1 MDKNT
6 WIGFGL
12 IAAIIIGFSF
22 FNRPSKEEL
31 AARQR
36 VQDSIA
42 LVQAMEAEATR
53 LAEQLTQ
60 QQAQAAEEGTTL
72 SEETIAEQMTALY
85 GPFAPAA
92 QGQEGLVTLENSKLR
107 IGIARRGGV
116 VAKAELKDYKAYGD
130 SINPLCLFQAE
141 ESQLNFTLIT
151 NNSRIISTKNLYFSA
166 ADQTTDAEGNTSLV
180 MRLNTSIENC
190 YIDIV
195 YTLAADDY
203 MLGMSIQPHNMQ
215 WALAQNMS
223 SIEMQWTQL
232 IPQQEKGRKF
242 EEKYAQLQ
250 YMFVGGDVEKLSEV
264 KADRAKEWIL
274 VLRIQIR
281 PPQSVR

>member
-36 VQDSIA
+36 MQDSIA

-116 VAKAELKDYKAYGD
+116 VAKAELKDYKAYACC
-130 SINPLCLFQAE
+130 N
-141 ESQLNFTLIT
+141 
-151 NNSRIISTKNLYFSA
+151 
-166 ADQTTDAEGNTSLV
+166 
-180 MRLNTSIENC
+180 
-190 YIDIV
+190 DIANV
-195 YTLAADDY
+195 
-203 MLGMSIQPHNMQ
+203 I
-215 WALAQNMS
+215 AQKS
-223 SIEMQWTQL
+223 
-232 IPQQEKGRKF
+232 F
-242 EEKYAQLQ
+242 
-250 YMFVGGDVEKLSEV
+250 
-264 KADRAKEWIL
+264 
-274 VLRIQIR
+274 
-281 PPQSVR
+281 

>member
-85 GPFAPAA
+85 GPF
-92 QGQEGLVTLENSKLR
+92 
-107 IGIARRGGV
+107 RR
-116 VAKAELKDYKAYGD
+116 
-130 SINPLCLFQAE
+130 
-141 ESQLNFTLIT
+141 
-151 NNSRIISTKNLYFSA
+151 
-166 ADQTTDAEGNTSLV
+166 TS
-180 MRLNTSIENC
+180 
-190 YIDIV
+190 
-195 YTLAADDY
+195 
-203 MLGMSIQPHNMQ
+203 
-215 WALAQNMS
+215 S
-223 SIEMQWTQL
+223 SW
-232 IPQQEKGRKF
+232 GWG
-242 EEKYAQLQ
+242 A
-250 YMFVGGDVEKLSEV
+250 
-264 KADRAKEWIL
+264 
-274 VLRIQIR
+274 
-281 PPQSVR
+281 